1 MTRAINVDSYFRERR
16 GYTYEEHLLS
26 QLGSEL
32 ILASVR
38 TVPEIIQACA
48 GCEIVMVEHPD
59 TPINEAAISD
69 LTDCGLILKYAVGVD
84 NVDLKAA
91 TNHGI
96 VVCHI
101 PNFCVEEVSDHAA
114 AMLLALA
121 RGVVPYND
129 SVRWRGW
136 GEFKP
141 EPPMRRLRNRIL
153 GLVGFGRI
161 ARRFAEKIRGFGLKV
176 LVFDPYVD
184 QQTAQSLGATLV
196 SVEELFAQS
205 DFVSVHTPL
214 TQQTHHSIGA
224 DLLKLMRPT
233 SFIINTSRGPVIDEV
248 ALCTVLQDCSIAG
261 AALDVTEVEPLPA
274 SSPLRTL
281 HNVLI
286 TPHCAAN
293 SVESLN
299 DLRYTG
305 AASLEAYCKGYLPE
319 FIANPSVRPK
329 RSLRPWKEFAA
340 NNTRL
345 VRLDSAGKLIESI

>member
-1 MTRAINVDSYFRERR
+1 MTRAINVDSYFRDSR
-16 GYTYEEHLLS
+16 GYTYEEHLLNK
-26 QLGSEL
+26 LGSEL

-59 TPINEAAISD
+59 TPINEAAIGG
-69 LTDCGLILKYAVGVD
+69 LPDCNLILKYAVGVD
-84 NVDLKAA
+84 NVDLQAA
-91 TNHGI
+91 TNYGI

-121 RGVVPYND
+121 RQVVPYND
-129 SVRWRGW
+129 SVRGGGW
-136 GEFKP
+136 AEFTP
-141 EPPMRRLRNRIL
+141 EPPMRRLRNRVL

-161 ARRFAEKIRGFGLKV
+161 ARRFAEKMRSFGVKV
-176 LVFDPYVD
+176 LVFDPFID
-184 QQTAQSLGATLV
+184 QQTAQSQGATLV
-196 SVEELFAQS
+196 SREELFAQS

-214 TQQTHHSIGA
+214 TQQTRHSIGA
-224 DLLKLMRPT
+224 DLLKLMKPT
-233 SFIINTSRGPVIDEV
+233 SSIINTSRGPVIDEV
-248 ALCTVLQDCSIAG
+248 ALSTILQENRIAG

-274 SSPLRTL
+274 SGPLRKL

-319 FIANPSVRPK
+319 FVANPGVRPK
-329 RSLRPWKEFAA
+329 QNLKPWKEFAA
-340 NNTRL
+340 SDNRL
-345 VRLDSAGKLIESI
+345 VRLDPEGKLVESI